1 MNYFPGETL
10 LIESDNK
17 VLALTT
23 HRVRYDAIGRGG
35 GWADRTELVS
45 IMLEEVASCAI
56 TRTSYPILLLL
67 ALAGLVLALLADDMA
82 IIGVALAVLF
92 AGGFFLSQRQVLLIA
107 SAGGKIQ
114 VNTAGMSLQSVREFV
129 DEIEKAKNQRDYI
142 ESD

>member
-1 MNYFPGETL
+1 MNYFPDEKL

-17 VLALTT
+17 VLVLTT

-45 IMLEEVASCAI
+45 ILLEELSSCAI

-67 ALAGLVLALLADDMA
+67 ALASLVLAILADDMA
-82 IIGVALAVLF
+82 IVGIALAVLF
-92 AGGFFLSQRQVLLIA
+92 AGGFFLSQRQVLLLA

-114 VNTAGMSLQSVREFV
+114 INTASMSLQAVREFV
-129 DEIEKAKNQRDYI
+129 DEIEAAKNRRYLD
-142 ESD
+142 